1 MLNITYLYTLIQ
13 NTIKMATKKTAIT
26 KDKIVS
32 LYMNYKLENN
42 NKPKSV
48 YQFAKENGF
57 TETEFYSFFGTIE
70 SVEKEIFKMFLEKT
84 IELIQRDPSYE
95 TYDMQS
101 KILSF
106 YFTFFEILSANR
118 SYVVMSLKEHQNQ
131 LKNLMQLSSL
141 RVGFKNFI
149 TAILTDEL
157 RTQHEKFQNIQEKAI
172 QESAWIQFLLTM
184 KFWMDDES
192 PAFEKTDI
200 YIEKSV
206 KLSFELMNITP
217 IDSLIDFGKF
227 IFKEKIQ
234 TK

>member
-70 SVEKEIFKMFLEKT
+70 SVEKEIFKLFLERT
-84 IELIQRDPSYE
+84 LTLIQKDPSYE